1 MMNNSFQAL
10 IRLIDD
16 PDEQV
21 FAHVK
26 EQLSLIGSSAIPILE
41 TSMEDDY
48 SVLFQNRVECLIKE
62 IQFEETKTALEGWI
76 DSDEKDLLKG
86 ALIIAQYQYPSI
98 DHQKVIATIKEL
110 KNAIWLELSHGNTS
124 YEKVAIINKVLFEHY
139 EFQGNTQS
147 FHSPINSY
155 INTVLE
161 LKIGNPLSLSIL
173 YSIIAQELN
182 IPIYG
187 VNLPNHFVLAY
198 MDEYSV
204 NPFLGKEDKYGI
216 LFYIDAFSQGRIIDT
231 KDIRDFL
238 YQINLT
244 PTRACFEPCSNS
256 QILQRMLTNL
266 MFAYKQINN
275 LKKVEELRTLKN
287 LFS

>member
-1 MMNNSFQAL
+1 MNTSFQAL

-26 EQLSLIGSSAIPILE
+26 EQLSQFGSSAIPILE

-48 SVLFQNRVECLIKE
+48 SVLFQHRVEHLIKE
-62 IQFEETKTALEGWI
+62 IQFEETKNALEKWI
-76 DSDEKDLLKG
+76 ESDEKDLLKG

-98 DHQKVIATIKEL
+98 DHQKITNLVKEL
-110 KNAIWLELSHGNTS
+110 RNAVWLELSHGNTS

-139 EFQGNTQS
+139 NFQGNTQS
-147 FHSPINSY
+147 YHSPINSY

-161 LKIGNPLSLSIL
+161 LKIGNPLSLSII
-173 YSIIAQELN
+173 YSIVAQELD

-198 MDEYSV
+198 MDEFHV
-204 NPFLGKEDKYGI
+204 NAFINNENKYGI
-216 LFYIDAFSQGRIIDT
+216 LFYIDAFTEGKIIDT
-231 KDIRDFL
+231 RDIRDFL
-238 YQINLT
+238 YQMNLT

-275 LKKVEELRTLKN
+275 LKKVEELRTLKS
-287 LFS
+287 LFL

>member
-1 MMNNSFQAL
+1 MNTSFQAL

-26 EQLSLIGSSAIPILE
+26 EQLSQLGSSAIPILE

-48 SVLFQNRVECLIKE
+48 SVLFQHRVEHLIKE
-62 IQFEETKTALEGWI
+62 IQFEETKNALEKWI
-76 DSDEKDLLKG
+76 ESDEKDLLNG

-98 DHQKVIATIKEL
+98 DHQKITNLVKEL
-110 KNAIWLELSHGNTS
+110 KNAVWLELSHGNTS

-139 EFQGNTQS
+139 NFQGNTQS
-147 FHSPINSY
+147 YHSPINSY

-161 LKIGNPLSLSIL
+161 LKIGNPLSLSII
-173 YSIIAQELN
+173 YSIVAQELD

-198 MDEYSV
+198 MDEFHV
-204 NPFLGKEDKYGI
+204 NTFINNENKYGV
-216 LFYIDAFSQGRIIDT
+216 LFYIDAFTEGKIIDT
-231 KDIRDFL
+231 RDIRDFL
-238 YQINLT
+238 YQMNLT
-244 PTRACFEPCSNS
+244 PSRACFEPCSNS

-275 LKKVEELRTLKN
+275 LKKVEELRMLKS
-287 LFS
+287 LFL